1 MKAKSHK
8 KHKDYAPHAFRTIMP
23 LLKRYRMLGV
33 VTSVAIFV
41 EASMQ
46 IAIPT
51 VMSSLIDF
59 GIAAKSQN
67 AVKYYGL
74 QLLAFA
80 AISMI
85 FGVISGV
92 CCAHSSAG
100 FGKNL
105 RCKMFSRLQSLSF
118 CDLDRFSTG
127 TVVTR
132 LTSDVSNIQ
141 FAYQMVI
148 RAGVRSLVI
157 IVAAWWFTF
166 CISPSI
172 SWVFLSLIPIVGV
185 ICGIGAKIV
194 APIFA
199 RIYGTIDSM
208 NSMVSENLRNIRIV
222 KSYVREDYENRRF
235 RRISHKIYSYF
246 LKAEYILNCSIPLFN
261 LCFYA
266 CLLLVAWMASKQI
279 VASGNNPAFGLTT
292 GNLAALVVYALQIL
306 FALAN
311 LVVIFV
317 MTVTACTSMHRVAN
331 VLQSHNSE
339 YVHKNPITELAD
351 SSIRFNNVD
360 FAYDSA
366 NDFEHDSARVNGDSS
381 KAAGDS
387 SSAAGDLSSA
397 AGDLSKGNQEIK
409 DSQEI
414 LHNIN
419 LNIPSGSTVG
429 IVGATGS
436 GKSSIINLIARIYDA
451 TKGTVF
457 VGGSDVRFY
466 DSKSLRNQI
475 GIVLQKNILFS
486 GTIAQNLRW
495 GNESAS
501 DSDLREACKIACA
514 QEFINDLPHAYNT
527 NLEQGGKN
535 LSGGQ
540 KQRLC
545 IARALLKRPKILIL
559 DDSMSAVDV
568 KTDAKIRENL
578 RHFMPDSTQI
588 IVAQRVSSCMHA
600 DLIVFLKDGRVVAKG
615 KHSELME
622 SCEMYR
628 KMAISQSAK
637 MIESK
642 NSECSEGVEGSEG
655 GRINNE
661 K

>member
-1 MKAKSHK
+1 MKAKSQQK
-8 KHKDYAPHAFRTIMP
+8 PKNYAPHAFRTIMP

-33 VTSVAIFV
+33 ITSAAIFV

-59 GIAAKSQN
+59 GIDAKSQN

-172 SWVFLSLIPIVGV
+172 SWVFLSLIPIVGI

-194 APIFA
+194 APTFA

-222 KSYVREDYENRRF
+222 KSYVREDYENHRF

-246 LKAEYILNCSIPLFN
+246 LKAEYVLNCSIPLFN

-266 CLLLVAWMASKQI
+266 CLLLIAWMASKQI
-279 VASGNNPAFGLTT
+279 VASGNNPALGLTT

-317 MTVTACTSMHRVAN
+317 MTVTARTSMHRVAN

-351 SSIRFNNVD
+351 ASICFNNVD

-366 NDFEHDSARVNGDSS
+366 NDFEHGFARVNGDSS
-381 KAAGDS
+381 KDAGDS
-387 SSAAGDLSSA
+387 SSKASDSSK
-397 AGDLSKGNQEIK
+397 DSQEIK
-409 DSQEI
+409 GSQEI

-419 LNIPSGSTVG
+419 LTIPSGSTVG

-436 GKSSIINLIARIYDA
+436 GKSSIINLVARLYDA

-495 GNESAS
+495 GNEDAS

-588 IVAQRVSSCMHA
+588 IVAQRVSSCMYA
-600 DLIVFLKDGRVVAKG
+600 DLIVVLKDGRVVAKG

-622 SCEMYR
+622 SCEIYR

-642 NSECSEGVEGSEG
+642 NSEGSEGVEGSEGSEG

>member
-8 KHKDYAPHAFRTIMP
+8 KHKNYAPHAFRTIMP

-33 VTSVAIFV
+33 ITSVAIFV

-67 AVKYYGL
+67 AIKYYGL

-194 APIFA
+194 APTFA
-199 RIYGTIDSM
+199 RIYGTIDIM

-222 KSYVREDYENRRF
+222 KSYVREDYENHRF

-246 LKAEYILNCSIPLFN
+246 LKAEYVLNCSIPLFN

-266 CLLLVAWMASKQI
+266 CLLLIAWMASKQI

-317 MTVTACTSMHRVAN
+317 MTVTARTSMYRVAN

-351 SSIRFNNVD
+351 ASICFNNVD
-360 FAYDSA
+360 FAYY
-366 NDFEHDSARVNGDSS
+366 SARVNGD
-381 KAAGDS
+381 
-387 SSAAGDLSSA
+387 LSSA
-397 AGDLSKGNQEIK
+397 ACDLSKG
-409 DSQEI
+409 SQEI

-436 GKSSIINLIARIYDA
+436 GKSSIINLIARLYDA

-495 GNESAS
+495 GNEDAS

-600 DLIVFLKDGRVVAKG
+600 DLIVVLKDGRVVAKG

-622 SCEMYR
+622 SCEIYR
-628 KMAISQSAK
+628 KMAISQGVK

-642 NSECSEGVEGSEG
+642 NSEGNEGVKDSEG

>member
-1 MKAKSHK
+1 MKTKSHK
-8 KHKDYAPHAFRTIMP
+8 KPKNYAPHAFRTIMP

-33 VTSVAIFV
+33 ITSVAIFV

-194 APIFA
+194 APTFA
-199 RIYGTIDSM
+199 RIYGTIDIM
-208 NSMVSENLRNIRIV
+208 NGMVSENLRNIRIV

-317 MTVTACTSMHRVAN
+317 MTVTARTSMHRVAN

-339 YVHKNPITELAD
+339 YVHKNAITELAD
-351 SSIRFNNVD
+351 ASIRFNNVD
-360 FAYDSA
+360 FAY
-366 NDFEHDSARVNGDSS
+366 DFEHDSARVNGDSS
-381 KAAGDS
+381 SVACDS
-387 SSAAGDLSSA
+387 S
-397 AGDLSKGNQEIK
+397 KG
-409 DSQEI
+409 SQEI

-436 GKSSIINLIARIYDA
+436 GKSSIINLIARIYDV
-451 TKGTVF
+451 TKGAVF

-495 GNESAS
+495 GNENAT

-514 QEFINDLPHAYNT
+514 QEFIDDLPHAYNT

-600 DLIVFLKDGRVVAKG
+600 DLIVVLKDGRVVAKG

-622 SCEMYR
+622 SCETYR
-628 KMAISQSAK
+628 KMAISQGVK

-642 NSECSEGVEGSEG
+642 NSEGSEDTEGSEG
-655 GRINNE
+655 GRINND

>member
-8 KHKDYAPHAFRTIMP
+8 KHKDYAPNAFRTIMP

-33 VTSVAIFV
+33 ITSAAIFV

-194 APIFA
+194 APSFA
-199 RIYGTIDSM
+199 QIYGTIDSM
-208 NSMVSENLRNIRIV
+208 NGMVSENLRNIRIV
-222 KSYVREDYENRRF
+222 KSYVREDYENRHF

-317 MTVTACTSMHRVAN
+317 MTVTARTSMHRVAN

-339 YVHKNPITELAD
+339 YVHKNAITELAD
-351 SSIRFNNVD
+351 ASIRFNNVD

-366 NDFEHDSARVNGDSS
+366 RVNGDSS
-381 KAAGDS
+381 SVAC
-387 SSAAGDLSSA
+387 
-397 AGDLSKGNQEIK
+397 DLSKGSKEIK
-409 DSQEI
+409 GSQEI

-436 GKSSIINLIARIYDA
+436 GKSSIINLIARIYDV

-475 GIVLQKNILFS
+475 GVVLQKNILFS

-495 GNESAS
+495 GNENAT

-514 QEFINDLPHAYNT
+514 QEFIDDLPHAYNT

-600 DLIVFLKDGRVVAKG
+600 DLIVVLKDGRVVAKG
-615 KHSELME
+615 KHSELMK
-622 SCEMYR
+622 SCETYR
-628 KMAISQSAK
+628 KMAISQGIK

-642 NSECSEGVEGSEG
+642 NSEGSEG
-655 GRINNE
+655 GRINNG

>member
-1 MKAKSHK
+1 
-8 KHKDYAPHAFRTIMP
+8 
-23 LLKRYRMLGV
+23 
-33 VTSVAIFV
+33 
-41 EASMQ
+41 
-46 IAIPT
+46 
-51 VMSSLIDF
+51 
-59 GIAAKSQN
+59 
-67 AVKYYGL
+67 
-74 QLLAFA
+74 
-80 AISMI
+80 
-85 FGVISGV
+85 
-92 CCAHSSAG
+92 
-100 FGKNL
+100 
-105 RCKMFSRLQSLSF
+105 
-118 CDLDRFSTG
+118 
-127 TVVTR
+127 
-132 LTSDVSNIQ
+132 
-141 FAYQMVI
+141 
-148 RAGVRSLVI
+148 
-157 IVAAWWFTF
+157 
-166 CISPSI
+166 
-172 SWVFLSLIPIVGV
+172 
-185 ICGIGAKIV
+185 
-194 APIFA
+194 
-199 RIYGTIDSM
+199 
-208 NSMVSENLRNIRIV
+208 
-222 KSYVREDYENRRF
+222 
-235 RRISHKIYSYF
+235 
-246 LKAEYILNCSIPLFN
+246 
-261 LCFYA
+261 
-266 CLLLVAWMASKQI
+266 MASKQI

-317 MTVTACTSMHRVAN
+317 MTVTARTSMHRVAN

-351 SSIRFNNVD
+351 ASIRFNNVD

-366 NDFEHDSARVNGDSS
+366 PDFERVNGDSS
-381 KAAGDS
+381 SAACDS
-387 SSAAGDLSSA
+387 S
-397 AGDLSKGNQEIK
+397 KG
-409 DSQEI
+409 SQEI

-475 GIVLQKNILFS
+475 GVVLQKNILFS

-495 GNESAS
+495 GNENAS

-514 QEFINDLPHAYNT
+514 QEFIDDLPHAYNT

-600 DLIVFLKDGRVVAKG
+600 DLIVVLKDGRVVAKG

-622 SCEMYR
+622 SCETYR
-628 KMAISQSAK
+628 KMAISQGIK

-642 NSECSEGVEGSEG
+642 NSEGSKDTEGSEG
-655 GRINNE
+655 GRINNG

>member
-8 KHKDYAPHAFRTIMP
+8 KHKDYAPNAFRTIMP

-33 VTSVAIFV
+33 ITSAAIFV

-194 APIFA
+194 APTFA
-199 RIYGTIDSM
+199 QIYGTIDSM
-208 NSMVSENLRNIRIV
+208 NGMVSENLRNIRIV

-317 MTVTACTSMHRVAN
+317 MTVTARTSMHRVAN

-339 YVHKNPITELAD
+339 YVHKNAITELAD
-351 SSIRFNNVD
+351 ASIRFNNVD

-366 NDFEHDSARVNGDSS
+366 RVN
-381 KAAGDS
+381 
-387 SSAAGDLSSA
+387 GDLSSA
-397 AGDLSKGNQEIK
+397 ACDLSKG
-409 DSQEI
+409 SQEI

-436 GKSSIINLIARIYDA
+436 GKSSIINLIARIYDV

-495 GNESAS
+495 GNENAT

-514 QEFINDLPHAYNT
+514 QEFIDDLPHAYNT

-600 DLIVFLKDGRVVAKG
+600 DLIVVLKDGRVVAKG

-622 SCEMYR
+622 SCETYR
-628 KMAISQSAK
+628 KMAISQGIK
-637 MIESK
+637 MIECK
-642 NSECSEGVEGSEG
+642 NSEGSEGIEGTEGSEGSEG
-655 GRINNE
+655 GRINND

>member
-8 KHKDYAPHAFRTIMP
+8 KHKNYAPHAFRTIMP

-33 VTSVAIFV
+33 ITSVAIFV

-194 APIFA
+194 APTFA
-199 RIYGTIDSM
+199 RIYGTIDNM

-246 LKAEYILNCSIPLFN
+246 LRAEYVLNCSIPLFN

-266 CLLLVAWMASKQI
+266 CLLLIAWMASKQI

-317 MTVTACTSMHRVAN
+317 MTVTARTSMHRVAN

-339 YVHKNPITELAD
+339 YIHKNPITELAD
-351 SSIRFNNVD
+351 ASICFNNVD

-366 NDFEHDSARVNGDSS
+366 NDFEHDFARVNGDSS
-381 KAAGDS
+381 SD
-387 SSAAGDLSSA
+387 

-436 GKSSIINLIARIYDA
+436 GKSSIINLIARIYDV

-495 GNESAS
+495 GNEDAS

-600 DLIVFLKDGRVVAKG
+600 DLIVVLKDGRVVAKG

-622 SCEMYR
+622 SCEIYR
-628 KMAISQSAK
+628 KMAISQGVK

-642 NSECSEGVEGSEG
+642 NSEGSEGVKGSEG

>member
-8 KHKDYAPHAFRTIMP
+8 KHKDYAPNAFRTIMP

-33 VTSVAIFV
+33 ITSAAIFV

-59 GIAAKSQN
+59 GITAKSQN

-194 APIFA
+194 ASTFA
-199 RIYGTIDSM
+199 QIYGTIDSM
-208 NSMVSENLRNIRIV
+208 NGMVSENLRNIRIV

-317 MTVTACTSMHRVAN
+317 MTVTARTSMHRVAN

-351 SSIRFNNVD
+351 ASIRFNNVD

-366 NDFEHDSARVNGDSS
+366 RVN
-381 KAAGDS
+381 
-387 SSAAGDLSSA
+387 GDLSSA
-397 AGDLSKGNQEIK
+397 ACDLSKG
-409 DSQEI
+409 SQEI

-436 GKSSIINLIARIYDA
+436 GKSSIINLIARIYDV

-475 GIVLQKNILFS
+475 GVVLQKNILFS

-495 GNESAS
+495 GNEDAS

-600 DLIVFLKDGRVVAKG
+600 DLIVVLKDGRVVAKG

-622 SCEMYR
+622 SCEIYR
-628 KMAISQSAK
+628 KMAISQGVK

-642 NSECSEGVEGSEG
+642 NSEGNEGVKDSEG

>member
-1 MKAKSHK
+1 MKAKSQQK
-8 KHKDYAPHAFRTIMP
+8 PKNYAPHAFRTIMP

-33 VTSVAIFV
+33 ITSAAIFV

-59 GIAAKSQN
+59 GIDAKSQN

-172 SWVFLSLIPIVGV
+172 SWVFLSLIPIVGI

-194 APIFA
+194 APTFA

-222 KSYVREDYENRRF
+222 KSYVREDYENHRF

-246 LKAEYILNCSIPLFN
+246 LKAEYVLNCSIPLFN

-266 CLLLVAWMASKQI
+266 CLLLIAWMASKQI
-279 VASGNNPAFGLTT
+279 VASGNNPALGLTT

-317 MTVTACTSMHRVAN
+317 MTVTARTSMHRVAN

-351 SSIRFNNVD
+351 ASICFNNVD

-366 NDFEHDSARVNGDSS
+366 NDSEHDFARVNGDS
-381 KAAGDS
+381 
-387 SSAAGDLSSA
+387 SSA

-419 LNIPSGSTVG
+419 LNIPSGSAVG

-436 GKSSIINLIARIYDA
+436 GKSSIINLIARIYDV

-495 GNESAS
+495 GNEDAS

-588 IVAQRVSSCMHA
+588 IVAQRVSSCMYA
-600 DLIVFLKDGRVVAKG
+600 DLIVVLKDGRVVAKG

-622 SCEMYR
+622 SCEIYR

-642 NSECSEGVEGSEG
+642 NSEGSEGVEGSEGSEG

>member
-8 KHKDYAPHAFRTIMP
+8 KHKDYAPNAFRTIMP

-33 VTSVAIFV
+33 ITSAAIFV

-194 APIFA
+194 ASTFA
-199 RIYGTIDSM
+199 QIYGTIDSM
-208 NSMVSENLRNIRIV
+208 NGMVSENLRNIRIV

-317 MTVTACTSMHRVAN
+317 MTVTARTSMHRVAN

-339 YVHKNPITELAD
+339 YVHKNAITELAD
-351 SSIRFNNVD
+351 ASIRFNNVD

-366 NDFEHDSARVNGDSS
+366 RVNGDSS
-381 KAAGDS
+381 SAACDS
-387 SSAAGDLSSA
+387 S
-397 AGDLSKGNQEIK
+397 KG
-409 DSQEI
+409 SQEI

-419 LNIPSGSTVG
+419 LNIPSGSTIG

-436 GKSSIINLIARIYDA
+436 GKSSIINLIARIYDV

-475 GIVLQKNILFS
+475 GVVLQKNILFS

-495 GNESAS
+495 GNENAT

-514 QEFINDLPHAYNT
+514 QEFIDDLPHAYNT

-600 DLIVFLKDGRVVAKG
+600 DLIVVLKDGRVVAKG
-615 KHSELME
+615 KHSELMK
-622 SCEMYR
+622 SCETYR
-628 KMAISQSAK
+628 KMAISQGIK

-642 NSECSEGVEGSEG
+642 NSEGSEG
-655 GRINNE
+655 GRINNG

>member
-1 MKAKSHK
+1 MKAKSQQK
-8 KHKDYAPHAFRTIMP
+8 PKNYAPNAFRTIMP

-33 VTSVAIFV
+33 ITSVAIFV

-105 RCKMFSRLQSLSF
+105 RCTMFSRLQSLSF

-194 APIFA
+194 APTFA

-222 KSYVREDYENRRF
+222 KSYVREDYENHRF

-246 LKAEYILNCSIPLFN
+246 LKAEYVLNCSIPLFN

-266 CLLLVAWMASKQI
+266 CLLLIAWMASKQI

-317 MTVTACTSMHRVAN
+317 MTVTARTSMHRVAN

-351 SSIRFNNVD
+351 ASICFNNVD

-366 NDFEHDSARVNGDSS
+366 HDFARVNGDSS
-381 KAAGDS
+381 SKASDS
-387 SSAAGDLSSA
+387 SKDG
-397 AGDLSKGNQEIK
+397 QEIK

-436 GKSSIINLIARIYDA
+436 GKSSIINLIARLYDA

-495 GNESAS
+495 GNENAS

-600 DLIVFLKDGRVVAKG
+600 DLIVVLKDGRVVAKG

-622 SCEMYR
+622 SCETYR
-628 KMAISQSAK
+628 KMAISQGVK

-642 NSECSEGVEGSEG
+642 NSEGNEGVKDSEG

>member
-1 MKAKSHK
+1 MKTKSHK
-8 KHKDYAPHAFRTIMP
+8 KPKNYAPHAFRTIMP

-33 VTSVAIFV
+33 ITSVAIFV

-194 APIFA
+194 APTFA
-199 RIYGTIDSM
+199 RIYGTIDIM

-222 KSYVREDYENRRF
+222 KSYVREDYENHRF

-246 LKAEYILNCSIPLFN
+246 LRAEYVLNCSIPLFN

-266 CLLLVAWMASKQI
+266 CLLLIAWMASKQI

-317 MTVTACTSMHRVAN
+317 MTVTARTSMHRVAN

-351 SSIRFNNVD
+351 ASICFNNVD

-366 NDFEHDSARVNGDSS
+366 RVNGDSS
-381 KAAGDS
+381 
-387 SSAAGDLSSA
+387 SAAC
-397 AGDLSKGNQEIK
+397 DLSKG
-409 DSQEI
+409 SQEI

-436 GKSSIINLIARIYDA
+436 GKSSIINLIARIYDV

-475 GIVLQKNILFS
+475 GVVLQKNILFS

-495 GNESAS
+495 GNENAT

-514 QEFINDLPHAYNT
+514 QEFIDDLPHAYNT

-545 IARALLKRPKILIL
+545 IARALLRRPKILIL

-600 DLIVFLKDGRVVAKG
+600 DLIVVLKDGRVVAKG

-622 SCEMYR
+622 SCETYR
-628 KMAISQSAK
+628 KMAISQGIK

-642 NSECSEGVEGSEG
+642 NSEGSKDTEGSEG
-655 GRINNE
+655 GRINNG

>member
-1 MKAKSHK
+1 MKAKSQQK
-8 KHKDYAPHAFRTIMP
+8 PKNYAPHAFRTIMP

-33 VTSVAIFV
+33 ITSVAIFV

-141 FAYQMVI
+141 FAYQLVI

-194 APIFA
+194 EPTFA

-222 KSYVREDYENRRF
+222 KSYVREDYENHRF

-246 LKAEYILNCSIPLFN
+246 LKAEYVLNCSIPLFN

-266 CLLLVAWMASKQI
+266 CLLLIAWMASKQI
-279 VASGNNPAFGLTT
+279 VASGNNPALGLTT

-317 MTVTACTSMHRVAN
+317 MTVTARTSMHRVAN

-351 SSIRFNNVD
+351 ASICFNNVD

-366 NDFEHDSARVNGDSS
+366 NDFEHGFARVNGDSS
-381 KAAGDS
+381 KDAGDS
-387 SSAAGDLSSA
+387 SKA

-495 GNESAS
+495 GNEDAS

-588 IVAQRVSSCMHA
+588 IVAQRVSSCMYA
-600 DLIVFLKDGRVVAKG
+600 DLIVVLKDGRVVAKG

-622 SCEMYR
+622 SCEIYR

-642 NSECSEGVEGSEG
+642 NSEGSEGVEGSEGSEG

>member
-1 MKAKSHK
+1 MKAKSQQK
-8 KHKDYAPHAFRTIMP
+8 PKNYAPHAFRTIMP

-33 VTSVAIFV
+33 ITSAAIFV

-59 GIAAKSQN
+59 GIDAKSQN

-172 SWVFLSLIPIVGV
+172 SWVFLSLIPIVGI

-194 APIFA
+194 APTFA

-222 KSYVREDYENRRF
+222 KSYVREDYENHRF

-246 LKAEYILNCSIPLFN
+246 LKAEYVLNCSIPLFN

-266 CLLLVAWMASKQI
+266 CLLLIAWMASKQI
-279 VASGNNPAFGLTT
+279 VASGNNPALGLTT

-317 MTVTACTSMHRVAN
+317 MTVTARTSMHRVAN

-351 SSIRFNNVD
+351 ASICFNNVD

-366 NDFEHDSARVNGDSS
+366 NDFEHGFARVNGDSS
-381 KAAGDS
+381 KDAGDS
-387 SSAAGDLSSA
+387 SSKASDSSK
-397 AGDLSKGNQEIK
+397 DSQEIK
-409 DSQEI
+409 GSQEI

-419 LNIPSGSTVG
+419 LTIPSGSTVG

-436 GKSSIINLIARIYDA
+436 GKSSIINLVARLYDA

-495 GNESAS
+495 GNEDAS

-600 DLIVFLKDGRVVAKG
+600 DLIVVLKDGRVVAKG

-622 SCEMYR
+622 SCEIYR

-642 NSECSEGVEGSEG
+642 NSEGSEGVEGSEGSEG

>member
-8 KHKDYAPHAFRTIMP
+8 KHKNYAPHAFRTIIP

-33 VTSVAIFV
+33 ITSVAIFV

-80 AISMI
+80 AIAMI

-194 APIFA
+194 APTFA

-222 KSYVREDYENRRF
+222 KSYVREDHENRRF

-246 LKAEYILNCSIPLFN
+246 LKAEYVLNCSIPLFN

-266 CLLLVAWMASKQI
+266 CLLLIAWMASKQI

-317 MTVTACTSMHRVAN
+317 MTVTARTSMHRVAN

-351 SSIRFNNVD
+351 ASICFNNVD

-366 NDFEHDSARVNGDSS
+366 NDFEHASARVNGDS
-381 KAAGDS
+381 
-387 SSAAGDLSSA
+387 SSA

-409 DSQEI
+409 GSQEI

-436 GKSSIINLIARIYDA
+436 GKSSIINLIARIYDV

-466 DSKSLRNQI
+466 DSKSLRSQI

-495 GNESAS
+495 GNENAS

-514 QEFINDLPHAYNT
+514 QEFIDDLPHAYNT

-600 DLIVFLKDGRVVAKG
+600 DLIVVLKDGRVVAKG

-622 SCEMYR
+622 SCETYR
-628 KMAISQSAK
+628 KMAISQGVK
-637 MIESK
+637 IIESK
-642 NSECSEGVEGSEG
+642 NSEGSEDTEGSEG

>member
-8 KHKDYAPHAFRTIMP
+8 KHKNYAPHAFRTIMP

-33 VTSVAIFV
+33 ITSVAIFV

-194 APIFA
+194 APTFA
-199 RIYGTIDSM
+199 RIYGTIDIM

-222 KSYVREDYENRRF
+222 KSYVREDYENHRF

-246 LKAEYILNCSIPLFN
+246 LKAEYVLNCSIPLFN

-266 CLLLVAWMASKQI
+266 CLLLIAWMASKQI

-317 MTVTACTSMHRVAN
+317 MTVTARTSMYRVAN

-351 SSIRFNNVD
+351 ASICFNNVD
-360 FAYDSA
+360 FAYY
-366 NDFEHDSARVNGDSS
+366 SARVNGD
-381 KAAGDS
+381 
-387 SSAAGDLSSA
+387 LSSA
-397 AGDLSKGNQEIK
+397 ACDLSKG
-409 DSQEI
+409 SQEI

-436 GKSSIINLIARIYDA
+436 GKSSIINLIARLYDA

-495 GNESAS
+495 GNEDAS
-501 DSDLREACKIACA
+501 DSDLSEACKIACA

-600 DLIVFLKDGRVVAKG
+600 DLIVVLKDGRVVAKG

-622 SCEMYR
+622 SCEIYR
-628 KMAISQSAK
+628 KMAISQGVK

-642 NSECSEGVEGSEG
+642 NSEGNEGVKDSEG

>member
-8 KHKDYAPHAFRTIMP
+8 KHKDYAPNAFRTIMP

-33 VTSVAIFV
+33 ITSAAIFV

-194 APIFA
+194 ASTFA
-199 RIYGTIDSM
+199 QIYGTIDSM
-208 NSMVSENLRNIRIV
+208 NGMVSENLRNIRIV

-306 FALAN
+306 FSLAN

-317 MTVTACTSMHRVAN
+317 MTVTARTSMHRVAN

-351 SSIRFNNVD
+351 ASIRFNNVD

-366 NDFEHDSARVNGDSS
+366 RVN
-381 KAAGDS
+381 
-387 SSAAGDLSSA
+387 GDLSSA
-397 AGDLSKGNQEIK
+397 ACDLSKG
-409 DSQEI
+409 SQEI

-436 GKSSIINLIARIYDA
+436 GKSSIINLIARIYDV

-475 GIVLQKNILFS
+475 GVVLQKNILFS

-495 GNESAS
+495 GNEDAS

-600 DLIVFLKDGRVVAKG
+600 DLIVVLKDGRVVAKG

-622 SCEMYR
+622 SCEIYR
-628 KMAISQSAK
+628 KMAISQGVK

-642 NSECSEGVEGSEG
+642 NSEGNEGVKDSEG

>member
-1 MKAKSHK
+1 MKAKSQQK
-8 KHKDYAPHAFRTIMP
+8 PKNYAPHAFRTIMP
-23 LLKRYRMLGV
+23 LLKRYRILGV
-33 VTSVAIFV
+33 ITSVAIFV

-194 APIFA
+194 APTFA
-199 RIYGTIDSM
+199 RIYGTIDNM

-246 LKAEYILNCSIPLFN
+246 LRAEYVLNCSIPLFN

-266 CLLLVAWMASKQI
+266 CLLLIAWMASKQI

-317 MTVTACTSMHRVAN
+317 MTVTARTSMHRVAN

-339 YVHKNPITELAD
+339 YIHKNPITELAD
-351 SSIRFNNVD
+351 ASICFNNVD

-366 NDFEHDSARVNGDSS
+366 NDFEHDFARVNS
-381 KAAGDS
+381 DS
-387 SSAAGDLSSA
+387 SSD

-436 GKSSIINLIARIYDA
+436 GKSSIINLIARIYDV

-495 GNESAS
+495 GNEDAS

-600 DLIVFLKDGRVVAKG
+600 DLIVVLKDGRVVAKG

-622 SCEMYR
+622 SCETYR
-628 KMAISQSAK
+628 KMAISQGVK

-642 NSECSEGVEGSEG
+642 NSEGNEGVKDSEG

>member
-1 MKAKSHK
+1 MKAKSQQK
-8 KHKDYAPHAFRTIMP
+8 PKNYAPNAFRTIMP

-33 VTSVAIFV
+33 ITSVAIFV

-157 IVAAWWFTF
+157 IVSAWWFTF

-194 APIFA
+194 APNFA
-199 RIYGTIDSM
+199 QIYGTIDNM
-208 NSMVSENLRNIRIV
+208 NGMVSENLRNIRIV

-246 LKAEYILNCSIPLFN
+246 LRAEYILNCSIPLFN

-317 MTVTACTSMHRVAN
+317 MTVTARTSMHRVAN

-351 SSIRFNNVD
+351 ASIRFNNVD
-360 FAYDSA
+360 FAY
-366 NDFEHDSARVNGDSS
+366 DFEHDSARVNGDSS
-381 KAAGDS
+381 
-387 SSAAGDLSSA
+387 SAAC
-397 AGDLSKGNQEIK
+397 DLSKG
-409 DSQEI
+409 SQEI

-436 GKSSIINLIARIYDA
+436 GKSSIINLIARIYDV

-495 GNESAS
+495 GNENAS
-501 DSDLREACKIACA
+501 DSDLREACEIACA

-600 DLIVFLKDGRVVAKG
+600 DLIVVLKDGRVVAKG

-622 SCEMYR
+622 SCETYR
-628 KMAISQSAK
+628 KMAISQGIK

-642 NSECSEGVEGSEG
+642 NSEGSKDTEGSEG
-655 GRINNE
+655 GRINNG

>member
-33 VTSVAIFV
+33 ITSVAIFV

-172 SWVFLSLIPIVGV
+172 SWVFLSLIPIVGI

-194 APIFA
+194 APTFA

-222 KSYVREDYENRRF
+222 KSYVREDYENHRF

-246 LKAEYILNCSIPLFN
+246 LKAEYVLNCSIPLFN

-266 CLLLVAWMASKQI
+266 CLLLIAWMASKQI
-279 VASGNNPAFGLTT
+279 VASGNNPALGLTT

-317 MTVTACTSMHRVAN
+317 MTVTARTSMHRVAN

-351 SSIRFNNVD
+351 ASICFNNVD
-360 FAYDSA
+360 FAYDFA
-366 NDFEHDSARVNGDSS
+366 YDSARVNGDSS
-381 KAAGDS
+381 SVACDS
-387 SSAAGDLSSA
+387 S
-397 AGDLSKGNQEIK
+397 KG
-409 DSQEI
+409 SQEI

-436 GKSSIINLIARIYDA
+436 GKSSIINLIARIYDV

-495 GNESAS
+495 GNENAS

-514 QEFINDLPHAYNT
+514 QEFIDDLPHAYNT

-600 DLIVFLKDGRVVAKG
+600 DLIVVLKDGRVVAKG

-622 SCEMYR
+622 SCETYR

-642 NSECSEGVEGSEG
+642 NSEGSEGVEGSEG

>member
-1 MKAKSHK
+1 MKAKSQQK
-8 KHKDYAPHAFRTIMP
+8 PKNYAPNAFRTIMP

-33 VTSVAIFV
+33 ITSVAIFV

-105 RCKMFSRLQSLSF
+105 RCTMFSRLQSLSF

-194 APIFA
+194 APTFA

-222 KSYVREDYENRRF
+222 KSYVREDYENHRF

-246 LKAEYILNCSIPLFN
+246 LKAEYVLNCSIPLFN

-266 CLLLVAWMASKQI
+266 CLLLIAWMASKQI

-317 MTVTACTSMHRVAN
+317 MTVTARTSMHRVAN

-351 SSIRFNNVD
+351 ASICFNNVD
-360 FAYDSA
+360 FAYY
-366 NDFEHDSARVNGDSS
+366 SARVNGD
-381 KAAGDS
+381 
-387 SSAAGDLSSA
+387 LSSA
-397 AGDLSKGNQEIK
+397 ACDLSKG
-409 DSQEI
+409 SQEI

-436 GKSSIINLIARIYDA
+436 GKSSIINLIARLYDA

-495 GNESAS
+495 GNEDAS

-600 DLIVFLKDGRVVAKG
+600 DLIVVLKDGRVVAKG

-622 SCEMYR
+622 SCEIYR
-628 KMAISQSAK
+628 KMAISQGVK

-642 NSECSEGVEGSEG
+642 NSEGNEGVKDSEG

>member
-1 MKAKSHK
+1 
-8 KHKDYAPHAFRTIMP
+8 
-23 LLKRYRMLGV
+23 
-33 VTSVAIFV
+33 
-41 EASMQ
+41 
-46 IAIPT
+46 
-51 VMSSLIDF
+51 
-59 GIAAKSQN
+59 
-67 AVKYYGL
+67 
-74 QLLAFA
+74 
-80 AISMI
+80 
-85 FGVISGV
+85 
-92 CCAHSSAG
+92 
-100 FGKNL
+100 
-105 RCKMFSRLQSLSF
+105 
-118 CDLDRFSTG
+118 
-127 TVVTR
+127 
-132 LTSDVSNIQ
+132 
-141 FAYQMVI
+141 
-148 RAGVRSLVI
+148 
-157 IVAAWWFTF
+157 
-166 CISPSI
+166 
-172 SWVFLSLIPIVGV
+172 
-185 ICGIGAKIV
+185 
-194 APIFA
+194 
-199 RIYGTIDSM
+199 M

-317 MTVTACTSMHRVAN
+317 MTVTARTSMHRVAN

-339 YVHKNPITELAD
+339 YVHKNAITELAD
-351 SSIRFNNVD
+351 ASIRFNNVD

-366 NDFEHDSARVNGDSS
+366 RVNGDSS
-381 KAAGDS
+381 SAACDS
-387 SSAAGDLSSA
+387 S
-397 AGDLSKGNQEIK
+397 KG
-409 DSQEI
+409 SQEI

-419 LNIPSGSTVG
+419 LNIPSGSTIG

-436 GKSSIINLIARIYDA
+436 GKSSIINLIARIYDV

-495 GNESAS
+495 GNENAS

-514 QEFINDLPHAYNT
+514 QEFIDDLPHAYNT

-578 RHFMPDSTQI
+578 RYFMPDSTQI

-600 DLIVFLKDGRVVAKG
+600 DLIVVLKDGRVVAKG
-615 KHSELME
+615 KHSELMK
-622 SCEMYR
+622 SCETYR
-628 KMAISQSAK
+628 KMAISQGVK

-642 NSECSEGVEGSEG
+642 NSEGSEG
-655 GRINNE
+655 GRINNG